1 MRQSNSFHDL
11 IQPRMLTRRSSE
23 QKPNFISNLE
33 NWRKMESRYD
43 NSLFAPSDNLMLLD
57 PMLESINIG

>member
-1 MRQSNSFHDL
+1 
-11 IQPRMLTRRSSE
+11 MLTRRSSE